1 MCYKFPGPR
10 CSNHAK
16 KGLAAALLV
25 YNFVPTQKNYET
37 LMAAKTAYDTTPSGQ
52 RELQAFI
59 DREDITEDARF
70 MAQLRLQRGAST
82 RKEQIEKYNFLYRK
96 EPYKPENNES
106 MDEMEKNAIKQ
117 VTETQNGMDNVS
129 PVKDEK
135 TTSSKTSDAPFVR
148 LPYENIVVHVREGEE
163 VEDSDRQMFDYL
175 DRYSGA
181 KNILIATHTAEVM
194 RGEHPAF
201 TDAHRMYYDSPQL
214 LETQVDLKGWVA
226 PNPTHE
232 RLMKDAISAIED
244 SHAAA
249 LDNAQITED
258 PVKGYFRK
266 KDGRELEVE
275 DKSHMRIYEYDQ
287 GWIHSYAE
295 FANELKD
302 MNIPDVKT
310 EKEYGILEKMIV
322 LDRIETLKKRTVENP
337 SDFTEGALHA
347 WEDYRDE
354 HLSAYKSES

>member
-16 KGLAAALLV
+16 KALNKALLTCK
-25 YNFVPTQKNYET
+25 FMPTHGNYEA
-37 LMAAKTAYDTTPSGQ
+37 LMAAKTAYDTTPRGQ

-59 DREDITEDARF
+59 DREDVTEDARF
-70 MAQLRLQRGAST
+70 MAQLRLQRGVST
-82 RKEQIEKYNFLYRK
+82 RKYQIKQYNFMYRK
-96 EPYKPENNES
+96 EPYNPEADES
-106 MDEMEKNAIKQ
+106 MAEMEKNAIASQ
-117 VTETQNGMDNVS
+117 HGADNVS
-129 PVKDEK
+129 PAKDETK
-135 TTSSKTSDAPFVR
+135 PPSETSDAPFVT
-148 LPYENIVVHVREGEE
+148 LPYENIIVNVHDDEAL
-163 VEDSDRQMFDYL
+163 DNDDKQLFDYL

-181 KNILIATHTAEVM
+181 KKILIATHTAEVM

-214 LETQVDLKGWVA
+214 LENQVDLKGWVA

-232 RLMKDAISAIED
+232 RLMKDTIRAIED
-244 SHAAA
+244 SHVAA

-266 KDGRELEVE
+266 KAGRERELEAE
-275 DKSHMRIYEYDQ
+275 DKSHMRVYEYDQ

-302 MNIPDVKT
+302 MDIPDVKT
-310 EKEYGILEKMIV
+310 EEEYDILEKKIV

-337 SDFTEGALHA
+337 SDFTEGAIHA
-347 WEDYRDE
+347 WEDYRDS
-354 HLSAYKSES
+354 HLSAYKSKS